1 MHWIKTQLRLYAAVF
16 KKNLLEYIR
25 YPANFVFSLLMP
37 VVWTLP
43 IYFLIRSFAPGG
55 TSTGLMS
62 WVGNDDFY
70 GYFMVGMVVSFINMT
85 IFWNVGFSLK
95 RLMDIGLLET
105 TWGLPINKTSYI
117 LAESLFSLLRLVY
130 ELILLMLIFRIV
142 FRMSLPGNFA
152 AVLPWFLPF
161 FILMYGFGIGF
172 AALVLLLKDANM
184 MVDTTNFL
192 INGITGT
199 QNPPQ
204 VFPRFLF
211 GVALAIPVTHS
222 SG

>member
-70 GYFMVGMVVSFINMT
+70 GYFDYSQSTKGQVKDDFVCVCMPAQQGCSQSGVSAVGAKSARNIT
-85 IFWNVGFSLK
+85 KLLACQLIDNVGDPLVA
-95 RLMDIGLLET
+95 
-105 TWGLPINKTSYI
+105 P
-117 LAESLFSLLRLVY
+117 LFYPGHLRNQS
-130 ELILLMLIFRIV
+130 RI
-142 FRMSLPGNFA
+142 RKSARGNH
-152 AVLPWFLPF
+152 V
-161 FILMYGFGIGF
+161 GF
-172 AALVLLLKDANM
+172 A
-184 MVDTTNFL
+184 FEQW
-192 INGITGT
+192 GE
-199 QNPPQ
+199 
-204 VFPRFLF
+204 
-211 GVALAIPVTHS
+211 
-222 SG
+222 